1 MRTSANGINAPLP
14 DRLPEDS
21 TLRLLSGGPRRS
33 PLNGRSV
40 HPAFTLVHVSDPHL
54 SRQFYREHLKSF
66 KLLLRMIL
74 EREVD
79 HIVLSGDIVS
89 TGDPDDFY
97 VAREIFNRF
106 ELLSPDRLTVVPGN
120 HDIFGGPHRA
130 IDVLSFPR
138 HIRSVDWNRNLAL
151 FNDAFAETFAETI
164 ALRPDR
170 VFPFVKRVGPL
181 AIIAL
186 NSVPRWSLLRNPLG
200 TNGNLEEGDFEALR
214 RLETTDLLEGMTPVA
229 VLHHHLNDLA
239 TDSSHENSVWYR
251 IEARTMRMRQRRRL
265 IRQLES
271 LGVEAVFHGHIHRNE
286 VYQRGT
292 LTIANGAGAVCDD
305 PVRYL
310 KFNEFTL
317 RAGQWC
323 LQTRILSTR
332 FQVSSLSLPLRRRPV
347 VSQRPV
353 TWEPSPLSA

>member
-1 MRTSANGINAPLP
+1 MLISASVINAPLADGRP
-14 DRLPEDS
+14 DDPS
-21 TLRLLSGGPRRS
+21 LRLLVGGSPRS
-33 PLNGRSV
+33 PLKGGSG
-40 HPAFTLVHVSDPHL
+40 HPTFTLIHLSDPHL

-66 KLLLRMIL
+66 KLLIRMIL
-74 EREVD
+74 ERKVD

-97 VAREIFNRF
+97 VAREILHRF
-106 ELLSPDRLTVVPGN
+106 GLLQPERLTVVPGN

-130 IDVLSFPR
+130 VDILSFPQ
-138 HIRSVDWNRNLAL
+138 HIRSVDCTRNLDL
-151 FNDAFAETFAETI
+151 FNEAFAETLAGTI

-200 TNGNLEEGDFEALR
+200 TNGNLEEEDFEALR
-214 RLETTDLLEGMTPVA
+214 RLETTDLLEGATPVA

-239 TDSSHENSVWYR
+239 TDGSHGNTVWHR

-265 IRQLES
+265 VRQLES
-271 LGVEAVFHGHIHRNE
+271 LGVKAVFHGHIHRNE
-286 VYQRGT
+286 IYQRGT
-292 LTIANGAGAVCDD
+292 LMIANGAGAVCDD

-317 RAGQWC
+317 HDGRWS
-323 LQTRILSTR
+323 LQTRILPTR
-332 FQVSSLSLPLRRRPV
+332 FQVSSLSLPLRRRV
-347 VSQRPV
+347 TVAQGRM